1 MDAKFSKYR
10 NVSYAQFG
18 EDLIV
23 SRLLR
28 EKTGFY
34 VDIGAHHPIMYSTT
48 ALLHARG
55 WRGINV
61 DADPTAIEAFNE
73 YRPNDINLHVGVG
86 AAEAEMDFHLL
97 GAGKI
102 NTFDP
107 NLARQRADRG
117 THGVIKVKVR
127 TLASILAEYMPPD
140 TEIDYLNIDC
150 EGLDD
155 AVVERIVALR
165 PDVVL
170 AASSTR
176 AQARLE
182 QLGLRVLSFESD
194 RHDQVRS
201 TLQRL
206 GQLFAAGAAADA
218 AWRAIEV
225 DIERAAAQVPARL
238 KGRSVYF
245 EADSTPYAAGEASF
259 LGQTLQ
265 RLHLRNVAPAAL
277 GAFPKLSPEFIVR
290 AQPDVILATR
300 RHVQE
305 MPGRPGWS
313 SLKALRDRQVC
324 GFDEPTYE
332 LLIRPGPRMGEA
344 ALAMARCL
352 AALPPTP

>member
-1 MDAKFSKYR
+1 MLALSDAPR
-10 NVSYAQFG
+10 WLAAVLA
-18 EDLIV
+18 LPMAV
-23 SRLLR
+23 A
-28 EKTGFY
+28 
-34 VDIGAHHPIMYSTT
+34 GAMASAVTV
-48 ALLHARG
+48 R
-55 WRGINV
+55 
-61 DADPTAIEAFNE
+61 D
-73 YRPNDINLHVGVG
+73 
-86 AAEAEMDFHLL
+86 
-97 GAGKI
+97 
-102 NTFDP
+102 
-107 NLARQRADRG
+107 DRG
-117 THGVIKVKVR
+117 VTHRFEAPPQRVV
-127 TLASILAEYMPPD
+127 TLLPSL
-140 TEIDYLNIDC
+140 TEAVCGRLVGTDRYSNWPAAVAALPKLG
-150 EGLDD
+150 GLDD

-206 GQLFAAGAAADA
+206 GQLFAAGAAAEA
-218 AWRAIEV
+218 AWRAIEA
-225 DIERAAAQVPARL
+225 DIERAAAQVPSRL

-290 AQPDVILATR
+290 AQPDLILATR

-313 SLKALRDRQVC
+313 ALKALRDRQVC

>member
-1 MDAKFSKYR
+1 MNATPRSHRVLSFQAGVLALVVAMLFAHDARSDT
-10 NVSYAQFG
+10 VSVTDDRGVKHAFAQPPQR
-18 EDLIV
+18 V
-23 SRLLR
+23 VTLLPSL
-28 EKTGFY
+28 T
-34 VDIGAHHPIMYSTT
+34 
-48 ALLHARG
+48 
-55 WRGINV
+55 
-61 DADPTAIEAFNE
+61 EA
-73 YRPNDINLHVGVG
+73 VCVVG
-86 AAEAEMDFHLL
+86 ACGRLVGTDRYSNWPAAVAALPKL
-97 GAGKI
+97 G
-102 NTFDP
+102 
-107 NLARQRADRG
+107 
-117 THGVIKVKVR
+117 
-127 TLASILAEYMPPD
+127 
-140 TEIDYLNIDC
+140 
-150 EGLDD
+150 GLDD

-206 GQLFAAGAAADA
+206 GQLFAAGAAAEA
-218 AWRAIEV
+218 AWRAIEA
-225 DIERAAAQVPARL
+225 DIERAAAQVSSRL

-290 AQPDVILATR
+290 AQPDLILATR

-313 SLKALRDRQVC
+313 ALKALRDRQVC

>member
-1 MDAKFSKYR
+1 MSLAFRQVIRQDVLKAFRQPLRQACALVWGLCWALALSWTPDVATASPVALR
-10 NVSYAQFG
+10 DDRGVEHRFDQPPRR
-18 EDLIV
+18 V
-23 SRLLR
+23 VTLLPSL
-28 EKTGFY
+28 T
-34 VDIGAHHPIMYSTT
+34 
-48 ALLHARG
+48 
-55 WRGINV
+55 
-61 DADPTAIEAFNE
+61 EA
-73 YRPNDINLHVGVG
+73 VCAVG
-86 AAEAEMDFHLL
+86 ACDRLVGTDRYSNWPAAVVALPKL
-97 GAGKI
+97 G
-102 NTFDP
+102 
-107 NLARQRADRG
+107 
-117 THGVIKVKVR
+117 
-127 TLASILAEYMPPD
+127 
-140 TEIDYLNIDC
+140 
-150 EGLDD
+150 GLDD

-194 RHDQVRS
+194 RHEQVRS
-201 TLQRL
+201 ILQRL

-218 AWRAIEV
+218 AWRAIEA
-225 DIERAAAQVPARL
+225 DIERAATQVPSRL

-290 AQPDVILATR
+290 SQPDVILATR

-313 SLKALRDRQVC
+313 ALKALRDRQVC

>member
-1 MDAKFSKYR
+1 MNRIPRPHRIASFQAG
-10 NVSYAQFG
+10 VLAF
-18 EDLIV
+18 V
-23 SRLLR
+23 
-28 EKTGFY
+28 F
-34 VDIGAHHPIMYSTT
+34 
-48 ALLHARG
+48 ALLVAHDARSDAVSITDD
-55 WRGINV
+55 RGV
-61 DADPTAIEAFNE
+61 KHTFAQPPQRVVTLLPSLTEA
-73 YRPNDINLHVGVG
+73 VCVVG
-86 AAEAEMDFHLL
+86 ACGRLVGTDRYSNWPAAVAALPKL
-97 GAGKI
+97 G
-102 NTFDP
+102 
-107 NLARQRADRG
+107 
-117 THGVIKVKVR
+117 
-127 TLASILAEYMPPD
+127 
-140 TEIDYLNIDC
+140 
-150 EGLDD
+150 GLDD

-170 AASSTR
+170 AASSAR

-218 AWRAIEV
+218 AWRAIEA
-225 DIERAAAQVPARL
+225 DIERAATQVPSRL

-277 GAFPKLSPEFIVR
+277 GAFPKLNPEFIVR

-313 SLKALRDRQVC
+313 TLKALRERQVC

-352 AALPPTP
+352 AALPATP

>member
-1 MDAKFSKYR
+1 LAFRQVIRQDVLQAFRQPLRQACALVWGLCWALALSWTPDVATASPVALR
-10 NVSYAQFG
+10 DDRGVEHRFEQPPRR
-18 EDLIV
+18 V
-23 SRLLR
+23 VTLLPSL
-28 EKTGFY
+28 T
-34 VDIGAHHPIMYSTT
+34 
-48 ALLHARG
+48 
-55 WRGINV
+55 
-61 DADPTAIEAFNE
+61 EA
-73 YRPNDINLHVGVG
+73 VCAVG
-86 AAEAEMDFHLL
+86 ACDRLVGTDRYSNWPAAVVALPKL
-97 GAGKI
+97 G
-102 NTFDP
+102 
-107 NLARQRADRG
+107 
-117 THGVIKVKVR
+117 
-127 TLASILAEYMPPD
+127 
-140 TEIDYLNIDC
+140 
-150 EGLDD
+150 GLDD

-194 RHDQVRS
+194 RHEQVRS

-218 AWRAIEV
+218 AWRAIEA
-225 DIERAAAQVPARL
+225 DIERAATQVPSRL

-313 SLKALRDRQVC
+313 ALKALRDRQVC